1 MHELAI
7 AQSVVSIADRHADGR
22 RVASVQL
29 KVGHL
34 RQVVP
39 SALSFAFE
47 LIAEG
52 TALEGAKLEIDVV
65 PAAGTCRTCG
75 ADTILPDFPL
85 CCATCG
91 GCDIEVTGGEEL
103 LVDSLELEEAK
114 SIKRAPEGREAQDF
128 RRAKPSIFQTT
139 SANGGGYG

>member
-7 AQSVVSIADRHADGR
+7 AQSVVAIAGRHAGGR

-39 SALSFAFE
+39 SALTFAFE
-47 LIAEG
+47 LVAEG
-52 TALEGAKLEIDVV
+52 TALEGARLDLEVV

-75 ADTILPDFPL
+75 ADTVLPDFPL
-85 CCATCG
+85 CCARCESL
-91 GCDIEVTGGEEL
+91 DVEVTGGEEL
-103 LVDSLELEEAK
+103 LVDSLELEET
-114 SIKRAPEGREAQDF
+114 ILQP
-128 RRAKPSIFQTT
+128 
-139 SANGGGYG
+139 NGGRYG

>member
-7 AQSVVSIADRHADGR
+7 AQSVVAIADRHAHGR

-29 KVGHL
+29 QVGHL

-39 SALSFAFE
+39 SALTFAFE
-47 LIAEG
+47 LVAEG
-52 TALEGAKLEIDVV
+52 TALEGADLQIEVV
-65 PAAGTCRTCG
+65 GAAGTCRTCG

-85 CCATCG
+85 CCAGCG
-91 GCDIEVTGGEEL
+91 GCDIEVTRGEEL
-103 LVDSLELEEAK
+103 LVESLELGDP
-114 SIKRAPEGREAQDF
+114 IL
-128 RRAKPSIFQTT
+128 QTN

>member
-7 AQSVVSIADRHADGR
+7 AQSVVAIADRHAAGR
-22 RVASVQL
+22 HVASVQL

-52 TALEGAKLEIDVV
+52 TALEQAELQIDVV

-85 CCATCG
+85 CCAQCG
-91 GCDIEVTGGEEL
+91 GCDIDVTSGEEL
-103 LVDSLELEEAK
+103 LVDSLELEET
-114 SIKRAPEGREAQDF
+114 IL
-128 RRAKPSIFQTT
+128 QTN
-139 SANGGGYG
+139 SVNGGGYG

>member
-7 AQSVVSIADRHADGR
+7 AQSVLRIADGHAHGR

-29 KVGHL
+29 QVGHL

-39 SALSFAFE
+39 SALTFAFE
-47 LIAEG
+47 LVAEG
-52 TALEGAKLEIDVV
+52 TALEGAELQIEVV
-65 PAAGTCRTCG
+65 PAAGECRTCG

-85 CCATCG
+85 CCARCG
-91 GCDIEVTGGEEL
+91 GCDIDVTRGEEL
-103 LVDSLELEEAK
+103 LVESLELEEDP
-114 SIKRAPEGREAQDF
+114 IL
-128 RRAKPSIFQTT
+128 QTN

>member
-1 MHELAI
+1 VHELAI
-7 AQSVVSIADRHADGR
+7 AQSVVAIADRHAGGR

-39 SALSFAFE
+39 SALTFAFE

-52 TALEGAKLEIDVV
+52 TALEGAELQIEVK
-65 PAAGTCRTCG
+65 PAAGSCRTCG

-85 CCATCG
+85 CCARCG
-91 GCDIEVTGGEEL
+91 GCDVEVTSGEEL
-103 LVDSLELEEAK
+103 LVESLELEEA
-114 SIKRAPEGREAQDF
+114 IL
-128 RRAKPSIFQTT
+128 QTN
-139 SANGGGYG
+139 SVNGGGYG

>member
-7 AQSVVSIADRHADGR
+7 AQSVVTIADRHADGR

-47 LIAEG
+47 LVAQG
-52 TALEGAKLEIDVV
+52 TALEGAALEIEVV
-65 PAAGTCRTCG
+65 PAAGTCRTCA
-75 ADTILPDFPL
+75 ADTILPDVPL
-85 CCATCG
+85 CCAQCG
-91 GCDIEVTGGEEL
+91 GCEIDVTSGEEL
-103 LVDSLELEEAK
+103 LVDSLELEESAL
-114 SIKRAPEGREAQDF
+114 QM
-128 RRAKPSIFQTT
+128 T

>member
-7 AQSVVSIADRHADGR
+7 AQSVVTIADRHAAGR

-39 SALSFAFE
+39 SALTFAFE

-52 TALEGAKLEIDVV
+52 TALEGAELQIEVM
-65 PAAGTCRTCG
+65 PATGSCRTCG
-75 ADTILPDFPL
+75 ADTLLPDFPL
-85 CCATCG
+85 CCARCG
-91 GCDIEVTGGEEL
+91 GCDVEVTSGEEL
-103 LVDSLELEEAK
+103 LVDSLELEEAILETN
-114 SIKRAPEGREAQDF
+114 SV
-128 RRAKPSIFQTT
+128 
-139 SANGGGYG
+139 NGGGYGRGSDL

>member
-7 AQSVVSIADRHADGR
+7 AQSVVTIADRHADGR

-47 LIAEG
+47 LVAEG

-85 CCATCG
+85 CCAQCG
-91 GCDIEVTGGEEL
+91 GCDIEVTSGEEL
-103 LVDSLELEEAK
+103 LVDSLELEEPT
-114 SIKRAPEGREAQDF
+114 SVMRAPGEREAQDF
-128 RRAKPSIFQTT
+128 RGAKPSIFQT

>member
-7 AQSVVSIADRHADGR
+7 AQSVVTIADRHADGR
-22 RVASVQL
+22 PVTSVQL

-39 SALSFAFE
+39 SALTFAFQ
-47 LIAEG
+47 LVAEG
-52 TALEGAKLEIDVV
+52 TAVEGAELEIEVV
-65 PAAGTCRTCG
+65 PAAGVCRTCS

-85 CCATCG
+85 CCGRCG
-91 GCDIEVTGGEEL
+91 GCDIEVTSGEEL
-103 LVDSLELEEAK
+103 LVDSLELQE
-114 SIKRAPEGREAQDF
+114 RTL
-128 RRAKPSIFQTT
+128 QTN